1 MVEENFDFQSS
12 EKYQNEWFLQDFWVH
27 AITIVEEIIDLQSSE
42 MLQNEGF

>member
-12 EKYQNEWFLQDFWVH
+12 EKHQNEWFLIDFWVH
-27 AITIVEEIIDLQSSE
+27 AITMVEEIIDLQGSE